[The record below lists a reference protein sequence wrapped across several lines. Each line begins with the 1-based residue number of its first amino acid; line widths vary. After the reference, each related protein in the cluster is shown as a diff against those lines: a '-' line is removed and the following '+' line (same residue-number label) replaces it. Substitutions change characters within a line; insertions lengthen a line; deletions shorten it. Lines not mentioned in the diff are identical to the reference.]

1 MHSAAVLHYGRVG
14 GPMLP
19 PTPEERTVSSPTPPG
34 WYPDPSGQHATRWWD
49 GTQWT
54 VQVGPP
60 PAQLPRQRLPEHV
73 PTDTVFVWVLALLPL
88 LSLPVTFLYEPQV
101 RYGVGPGGVRTVD
114 PTSIY
119 TAGYFLLQAFSV
131 LLYAANVVLAFFDH
145 RALGRRGV
153 VRPFSW
159 PWAFLSPI
167 VYVIGRYVVV
177 RKVAPGR
184 PMWPLW
190 ISIAVVVIGI
200 IVGIGRAVAVFQQL
214 LP

>member
-1 MHSAAVLHYGRVG
+1 M
-14 GPMLP
+14 
-19 PTPEERTVSSPTPPG
+19 SSPTPPG